1 MNDVKQMEQQ
11 QAAARR
17 DIASAGL
24 QLDDALKV
32 VAARKSELRE
42 LVRRGVAL
50 GLTEVEIARL
60 AGVARSSVR
69 EWLGKKT

>member
-1 MNDVKQMEQQ
+1 MDVQQMQQ
-11 QAAARR
+11 QQTTVRR
-17 DIASAGL
+17 EIADAGL

-32 VAARKSELRE
+32 VAARKVELRS
-42 LVRRGVAL
+42 LVARGIAV